1 MDWMKLIEGL
11 CKIVESQNRIIKT
24 LSESLAQHEALD
36 EEAKAEIDAMGRRF
50 AEEMGEEDTE

>member
-11 CKIVESQNRIIKT
+11 CKIVERQNDIIKALT
-24 LSESLAQHEALD
+24 EALAQHEALD
-36 EEAKAEIDAMGRRF
+36 EEAKAEIDAVGRRF